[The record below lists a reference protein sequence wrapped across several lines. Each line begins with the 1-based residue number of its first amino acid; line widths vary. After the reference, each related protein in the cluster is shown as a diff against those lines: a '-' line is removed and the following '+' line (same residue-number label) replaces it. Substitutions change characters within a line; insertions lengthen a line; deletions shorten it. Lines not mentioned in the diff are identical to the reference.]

1 MTPFELLEDQNF
13 RESLDVM
20 HKGYIEQCYR
30 NANLKVP
37 IPISMNPLT
46 YSDPKIEKGLNQLRQ
61 GAKNALFAYTQHL
74 KNN

>member
-13 RESLDVM
+13 RESLDIM
-20 HKGYIEQCYR
+20 HKGYIEKCYKEKG
-30 NANLKVP
+30 LEVP
-37 IPISMNPLT
+37 IPTSLQPLQ
-46 YSDPKIEKGLNQLRQ
+46 YNNPKIEKGLNQLRQ

>member
-1 MTPFELLEDQNF
+1 MSNFDLLRNENF
-13 RESLDVM
+13 YESLDVM

-37 IPISMNPLT
+37 IPTSMKPLT

-61 GAKNALFAYTQHL
+61 GAKNALFALDRFNET
-74 KNN
+74 K